1 MHEEAVTDALAA
13 AGIGLAVG
21 TNLFRGIVRP
31 PTSTAEGATLIPDRA
46 VFCLCTGGGE
56 LQLFV
61 DGGAGK
67 QDAITTVQV
76 RIRSEIGAYEDGAA
90 LARAVRGAIHLKTLP
105 GYNDVQVREPE
116 PIFIGPDSAGRFEWS
131 INVALWFSR

>member
-1 MHEEAVTDALAA
+1 MHETAVSEALAA
-13 AGIGLAVG
+13 AGIGLTVG

-31 PTSTAEGATLIPDRA
+31 PAKNAAGETVIPDRA

-56 LQLFV
+56 IQLFV
-61 DGGAGK
+61 DGGARK
-67 QDAITTVQV
+67 EDVITTVQI

-90 LARAVRGAIHLKTLP
+90 LAQAVRGAIHLKTLP
-105 GYNDVQVREPE
+105 GYNDCQVREPE

-131 INVALWFSR
+131 LNVALWFSR